1 MKYLQYLLMQLF
13 LMKVITVPD
22 CFLIHPAAV
31 STACYSSLAQSV
43 LHKWHTHWDNVDMQV
58 LALSFSP
65 EGSWVVTASKDGT
78 WAVWNIDV
86 RYALDEDPKVKILSS
101 QTQN

>member
-1 MKYLQYLLMQLF
+1 MNYLQYLSMQVF
-13 LMKVITVPD
+13 LIKVIIKHD
-22 CFLIHPAAV
+22 CFLKHPAAV
-31 STACYSSLAQSV
+31 GTACYSSLAQSV
-43 LHKWHTHWDNVDMQV
+43 LHEWHTHCDNADMQV

-65 EGSWVVTASKDGT
+65 EGSRVVTASKDGT